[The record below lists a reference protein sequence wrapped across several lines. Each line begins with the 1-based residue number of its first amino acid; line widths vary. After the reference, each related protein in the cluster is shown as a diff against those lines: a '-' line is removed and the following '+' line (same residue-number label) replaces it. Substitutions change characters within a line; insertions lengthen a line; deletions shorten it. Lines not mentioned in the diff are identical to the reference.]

1 MKLRSCLYSFF
12 DHWLVCSG
20 FAQRYTT
27 KRSLLKTHRM
37 KLLFFIPVFFFSLQ
51 LTLAQQI
58 DSPRE
63 IAMETNIEKVG
74 DYAQFVPTAVSLIT
88 VLAKM
93 DQEGFWQLSKSVG
106 TNLAATWLLKY
117 AINKP
122 RPEGRTD
129 GHAFPS
135 GHTSFAFQ
143 GASFLQKR
151 YGWKYGVP
159 AYLVAGYVGYSRLEG
174 LNDRHDGWDILA
186 GALVGFGSTYLFT
199 SAYTRKHFELSFN
212 SGGGDFEIGTIFK
225 F

>member
-1 MKLRSCLYSFF
+1 MKFI
-12 DHWLVCSG
+12 
-20 FAQRYTT
+20 
-27 KRSLLKTHRM
+27 SLLIFLF
-37 KLLFFIPVFFFSLQ
+37 LLNMSFS
-51 LTLAQQI
+51 QQK
-58 DSPRE
+58 DTTRE
-63 IAMETNIEKVG
+63 ISMETHIQNIG
-74 DYAQFVPTAVSLIT
+74 DYAQYAPSVVSLIT
-88 VLAKM
+88 ILAKK
-93 DQEGFWQLSKSVG
+93 DKEGFWQLSKSLG
-106 TNLAATWLLKY
+106 TNLTATWILKY

-159 AYLVAGYVGYSRLEG
+159 AYLVAGFVGYSRLEG

-186 GALVGFGSTYLFT
+186 GAAVGIGSTYLFT
-199 SAYTRKHFELSFN
+199 TPYLEEHFELSFD
-212 SGGGDFEIGTIFK
+212 SGNGSYAMGIVYK